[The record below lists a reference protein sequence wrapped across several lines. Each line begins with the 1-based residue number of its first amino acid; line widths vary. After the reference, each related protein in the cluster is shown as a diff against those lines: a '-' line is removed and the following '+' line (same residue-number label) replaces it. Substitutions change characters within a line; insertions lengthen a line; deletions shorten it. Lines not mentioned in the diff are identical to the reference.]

1 MNNKE
6 FQEDDIII
14 RSRVEDMQES
24 MQMTTDK
31 ELNEINKALAKEETR
46 KQKKAQ
52 KKWEIENS
60 STYRTVK
67 KISTYMDKYFL
78 DGIIGFFP
86 GVGDTITTF
95 FSIPYFY
102 LSIFKI
108 KSLPLTLAITLNLL
122 VDWMLGMIP
131 YMIGNV
137 ADFFH
142 RSFKK
147 NMDLIIGFVED
158 DKEIIQK
165 VNQKAAITAVL
176 IVLVILIIYWLITAI
191 IGIITGAIGFIGSL
205 FG

>member
-1 MNNKE
+1 
-6 FQEDDIII
+6 
-14 RSRVEDMQES
+14 
-24 MQMTTDK
+24 
-31 ELNEINKALAKEETR
+31 
-46 KQKKAQ
+46 
-52 KKWEIENS
+52 
-60 STYRTVK
+60 
-67 KISTYMDKYFL
+67 
-78 DGIIGFFP
+78 
-86 GVGDTITTF
+86 
-95 FSIPYFY
+95 
-102 LSIFKI
+102 
-108 KSLPLTLAITLNLL
+108 
-122 VDWMLGMIP
+122 
-131 YMIGNV
+131 MIGNV